1 MMAKGPLWKSRETL
15 SEGAGKAEKDTFF
28 PRNLPEVAL
37 KLKLWLHFLINLD
50 DSGGV

>member
-1 MMAKGPLWKSRETL
+1 MEEQRERETP
-15 SEGAGKAEKDTFF
+15 SEGVGKAEKDTFF
-28 PRNLPEVAL
+28 LRNLPEVAL